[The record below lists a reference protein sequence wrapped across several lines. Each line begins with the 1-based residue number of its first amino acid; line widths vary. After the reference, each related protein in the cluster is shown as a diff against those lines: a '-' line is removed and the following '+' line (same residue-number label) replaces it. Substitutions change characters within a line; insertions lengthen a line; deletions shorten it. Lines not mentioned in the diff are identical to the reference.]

1 MVEGLATTIR
11 IAIDLPV
18 YRYSYEGNYALN
30 VLKGVAGP
38 EQNFEQ
44 PRIQF
49 PDSLHFYFS
58 FYVITYVLV
67 TKFCEMLCQN

>member
-1 MVEGLATTIR
+1 MVEGLAIIIR
-11 IAIDLPV
+11 IAIYLPA

-30 VLKGVAGP
+30 VLKVLLDLNRTLSSP
-38 EQNFEQ
+38 EF
-44 PRIQF
+44 
-49 PDSLHFYFS
+49 SLQIPCIFIIT